1 MRAIIKNIILMMV
14 ISLNFFTAFAKDNL
28 VTDLSESTVEISS
41 TFSGA
46 DILLF
51 GAYDGQKN
59 DDIIV
64 VVSGQKGNIK
74 VDKKE
79 KKFGIWMITES
90 IKFSNIPKYYYI
102 ASNRKIEEI
111 TYKNEI
117 KKRKLNFDSFEVKNN
132 NCLLYTSDA
141 ADE

>member
-1 MRAIIKNIILMMV
+1 MRSVIKNFILMTV

-51 GAYDGQKN
+51 GAYDGKKN

-64 VVSGQKGNIK
+64 VVSGQKGEVK

-79 KKFGIWMITES
+79 KKFGIWMITKS
-90 IKFSNIPKYYYI
+90 MKFSNIPF
-102 ASNRKIEEI
+102 N
-111 TYKNEI
+111 I
-117 KKRKLNFDSFEVKNN
+117 K
-132 NCLLYTSDA
+132 
-141 ADE
+141 

>member
-1 MRAIIKNIILMMV
+1 MRAIIKNIVLIIV

-90 IKFSNIPKYYYI
+90 IKFSNIPKY
-102 ASNRKIEEI
+102 
-111 TYKNEI
+111 
-117 KKRKLNFDSFEVKNN
+117 KLPFQLNS
-132 NCLLYTSDA
+132 
-141 ADE
+141 

>member
-1 MRAIIKNIILMMV
+1 MRTVIKNFILMIV
-14 ISLNFFTAFAKDNL
+14 ISLNFYTAFAKDNL

-64 VVSGQKGNIK
+64 VVSGQKGEVK
-74 VDKKE
+74 VEKKE
-79 KKFGIWMITES
+79 SGFIFLKWDHLGPVFAIFRHFGMSHFNLKNKKMA
-90 IKFSNIPKYYYI
+90 IKWPRWAQIE
-102 ASNRKIEEI
+102 KIS
-111 TYKNEI
+111 TLYFL
-117 KKRKLNFDSFEVKNN
+117 KL
-132 NCLLYTSDA
+132 
-141 ADE
+141 

>member
-1 MRAIIKNIILMMV
+1 MRAVFKDIILMIV
-14 ISLNFFTAFAKDNL
+14 ISLNFFKAFAKDNL

-51 GAYDGQKN
+51 GAYEGQKN

-64 VVSGQKGNIK
+64 VVSGQKGEVK

-79 KKFGIWMITES
+79 NTDRNGLQYS
-90 IKFSNIPKYYYI
+90 IF
-102 ASNRKIEEI
+102 
-111 TYKNEI
+111 
-117 KKRKLNFDSFEVKNN
+117 V
-132 NCLLYTSDA
+132 
-141 ADE
+141 